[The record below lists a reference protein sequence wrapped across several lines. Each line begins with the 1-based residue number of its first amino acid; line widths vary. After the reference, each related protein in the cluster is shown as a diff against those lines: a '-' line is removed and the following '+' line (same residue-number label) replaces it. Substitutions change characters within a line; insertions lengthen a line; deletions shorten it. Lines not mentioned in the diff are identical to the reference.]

1 MATFF
6 VVWHSQ
12 QTVGVSLF
20 TPHVAQG
27 IGSAT
32 SSDALSLAIALFA
45 TPSANSIP
53 RSELAY
59 IPQANATLAS
69 QQDAQQDA
77 DAAVAS
83 ENPAQVPIAAAAE
96 NEMENAAMED
106 GFVIEEFGN
115 TADNPS

>member
-12 QTVGVSLF
+12 QIFGVSRI

-32 SSDALSLAIALFA
+32 RSDSLSLAIALFVA
-45 TPSANSIP
+45 PSANSIP

-59 IPQANATLAS
+59 IPQANTTSAS

-96 NEMENAAMED
+96 EEMKNTAMEE

-115 TADNPS
+115 SADDAS